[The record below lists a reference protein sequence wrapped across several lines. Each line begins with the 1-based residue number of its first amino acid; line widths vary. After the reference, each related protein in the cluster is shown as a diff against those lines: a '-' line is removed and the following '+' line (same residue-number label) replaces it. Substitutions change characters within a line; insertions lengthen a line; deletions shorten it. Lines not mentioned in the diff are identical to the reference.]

1 VRRDHPRTRRNSVS
15 NHVYRLSE
23 IVGSSPTSID
33 DAIRTGLAKAAE
45 TVRNIEWFQTEEI
58 RGQVVDGEIAHFQVL
73 MKIGFR
79 VD

>member
-1 VRRDHPRTRRNSVS
+1 MS

-23 IVGSSPTSID
+23 IVGSSPTSVD

-45 TVRNIEWFQTEEI
+45 TIRNIEWFQTEEI
-58 RGQVVDGEIAHFQVL
+58 RGQVVDGDVAYFQVRL
-73 MKIGFR
+73 KIGFR